1 MLPAFK
7 LNDVGD
13 TVTPV
18 TGVLTVTEQVLLI
31 LVPSVVLTVIV
42 AVPFPTAVTTP
53 LALTVATLVFDD
65 DQDKVGYETDEG
77 VLVTVNVSVAPLFNV
92 VEVLLILNAV
102 VLIGLQVIVHF
113 KSFAY

>member
-1 MLPAFK
+1 M
-7 LNDVGD
+7 
-13 TVTPV
+13 
-18 TGVLTVTEQVLLI
+18 

-92 VEVLLILNAV
+92 VEVLLILNDV
-102 VLIGLQVIVHF
+102 VFIGSHNILQYKF
-113 KSFAY
+113 FAY